1 MYLSIIFF
9 VKKFIRLCVN
19 SKFLCTFAANKK
31 NHNNFNIII
40 KKMKKLMSLA
50 CIALAVVVVVNG
62 CDKTKSNPY
71 SGTYVGTLSSVS
83 EKYNKDNV
91 SMVFTNGIKDET
103 NLYLYGLPLTKI
115 TGEKYDAKGELV
127 IKIIQLVT
135 PNVKSEEIKNASVA
149 FTFATG
155 KVNMSATYEV
165 LGAIDVSVINYDGVK
180 Q

>member
-1 MYLSIIFF
+1 
-9 VKKFIRLCVN
+9 
-19 SKFLCTFAANKK
+19 
-31 NHNNFNIII
+31 
-40 KKMKKLMSLA
+40 MKKLMSLA
-50 CIALAVVVVVNG
+50 CIALAVVVVMNG

-115 TGEKYDAKGELV
+115 TEDKYEAKGELV
-127 IKIIQLVT
+127 IKIIQLVRPQT
-135 PNVKSEEIKNASVA
+135 KADEIKNESIT
-149 FTFATG
+149 FTFVTG

-165 LGAIDVSVINYDGVK
+165 LGAIDVSVINYEGVK

>member
-1 MYLSIIFF
+1 
-9 VKKFIRLCVN
+9 
-19 SKFLCTFAANKK
+19 
-31 NHNNFNIII
+31 
-40 KKMKKLMSLA
+40 MKKLISLA
-50 CIALAVVVVVNG
+50 CVALAVVVVVNG
-62 CDKTKSNPY
+62 CNKTKSNPY

-115 TGEKYDAKGELV
+115 TKEKYEAKGELV
-127 IKIIQLVT
+127 IKIIQLVRPQT
-135 PNVKSEEIKNASVA
+135 KADEIKNESIT
-149 FTFATG
+149 FTFVTG

-165 LGAIDVSVINYDGVK
+165 LGAIDVSVINYEGVK